1 MNVPQDL
8 IGLSVLVGSAIAIYL
23 ISRYLVLPLLYRAVR
38 RTAIRWD
45 DILADHKVQ
54 SRLSWI
60 VPLIVV
66 RAGLRPAL
74 PDPSVAAWIGLG
86 ERLFDA
92 LLIVTGL
99 MVISAVLNAVNTIY
113 SKLEIAKQRPIK
125 GWIQVLMIVLS
136 VIGAILIIARMADQ
150 PVGFFL
156 GGLGAL
162 SAVLILVFQTTLLS
176 IVASVQLTQNDMLAV
191 GDWIEMPAYGA
202 DGEVTEIALHTVK
215 VQNWDKTI
223 VTIPSYKLISES
235 FVNWRGMYQA
245 RGRRIKR
252 ALLIDET
259 TARFMTDDEIER
271 FARFA
276 PLAEYMDR
284 KRAEIDEWNREN
296 DPGAEMVGDPR
307 RLTNLGTFRA
317 YVIAYLDRH
326 PGLATDRHTFLVR
339 HLPPGPTGLPIELY
353 VFTETTDWNEYE
365 SIQADIFDHLLAMIP
380 EFGLRVFQEPTGSDI
395 ASLGSR

>member
-1 MNVPQDL
+1 MDVPQDL

-23 ISRYLVLPLLYRAVR
+23 ISRYLVLPLLYRAVG

-45 DILADHKVQ
+45 DILADRKVQ

-86 ERLFDA
+86 ERLLDA

-99 MVISAVLNAVNTIY
+99 MVISAVLNAANTIY
-113 SKLEIAKQRPIK
+113 SRLEIAKQRPIK

-150 PVGFFL
+150 PIGFFL

-252 ALLIDET
+252 ALLIDEA

-317 YVIAYLDRH
+317 YVIAYLNRH

>member
-1 MNVPQDL
+1 MDVPQDL
-8 IGLSVLVGSAIAIYL
+8 VGLSVLVGSAIAIYL

-45 DILADHKVQ
+45 DILADRKVQ

-86 ERLFDA
+86 ERLLDA

-99 MVISAVLNAVNTIY
+99 MVISAVLNAANTIY

-150 PVGFFL
+150 PIGFFL

-223 VTIPSYKLISES
+223 VTIPTYKLISES

-252 ALLIDET
+252 ALLIDEA

-380 EFGLRVFQEPTGSDI
+380 EFGLRVFQQPTGSDI